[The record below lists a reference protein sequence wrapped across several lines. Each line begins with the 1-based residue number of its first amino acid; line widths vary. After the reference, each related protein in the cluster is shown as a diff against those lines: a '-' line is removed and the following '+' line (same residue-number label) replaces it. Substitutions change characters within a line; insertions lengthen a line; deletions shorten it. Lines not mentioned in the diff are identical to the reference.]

1 MIALAQEVRKYANS
15 DTSVDVDKTWTQN
28 DADELSK
35 TLYHGLNLHSQLSDR
50 KATTFEG
57 ALDIAQAYFQWVGV
71 GHRFAGLVEEM
82 EAMNLNVEARE
93 RFMSTLR
100 QVTFCLDDARRIIL
114 SSQAAI
120 AGEGKPLNEFIESL

>member
-1 MIALAQEVRKYANS
+1 MLFVSAFILMITPSFAQGGMKKAH
-15 DTSVDVDKTWTQN
+15 DKERGKAKMEEMFNQL
-28 DADELSK
+28 ELSADQIEVVK
-35 TLYHGLNLHSQLSDR
+35 KILKEERISLKETR
-50 KATTFEG
+50 IPK
-57 ALDIAQAYFQWVGV
+57 
-71 GHRFAGLVEEM
+71 EEM